1 MAKKKLTIDDLLN
14 SLQDPTVHSDKKKKL
29 SNDVDTWGMIGERDF
44 EGLAAKAGI
53 EETEVNDFLKE
64 WVEENPY
71 NDMA

>member
-14 SLQDPTVHSDKKKKL
+14 SLQDPTIHSDKRKKL
-29 SNDVDTWGMIGERDF
+29 SNNEDTWSMIGARDF
-44 EGLAAKAGI
+44 EGIAAKAGI